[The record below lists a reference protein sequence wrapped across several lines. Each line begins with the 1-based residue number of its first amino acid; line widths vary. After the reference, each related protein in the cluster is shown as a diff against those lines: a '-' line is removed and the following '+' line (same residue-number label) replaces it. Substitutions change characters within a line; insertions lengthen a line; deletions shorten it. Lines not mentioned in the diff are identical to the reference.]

1 MKKSR
6 LLELA
11 GMDPAMDKHYTAEKK
26 VFTDTHKALE
36 ALLTFL
42 HSQDNFEKK
51 RDHEDE
57 YSEMKKNAEDL
68 LQIMKTH
75 LSEY

>member
-26 VFTDTHKALE
+26 VFKDLHDSLE
-36 ALLTFL
+36 KLLTFL
-42 HSQDNFEKK
+42 HSQDNFEKE
-51 RDHEDE
+51 RGHEDE
-57 YSEMKKNAEDL
+57 YKEMKKDANDL
-68 LQIMKTH
+68 LQSMKKH
-75 LSEY
+75 LTEY

>member
-26 VFTDTHKALE
+26 VFTDCHKALE
-36 ALLTFL
+36 SLLTFL
-42 HSQDNFEKK
+42 HSQDNFEKD
-51 RDHEDE
+51 RGHAGE
-57 YSEMKKNAEDL
+57 YTEMKKDVNDL
-68 LQIMKTH
+68 IQTMKKH
-75 LSEY
+75 LTEY